1 MALNAALLKASMT
14 TLRKRDKR
22 REKLRAEEA
31 AKRKKKMTEPIVLD
45 GAKRG
50 KGRKQRQR
58 KIKALIKQEG
68 SQKKF
73 QEREEERKKA
83 EAIVKEEDRN

>member
-1 MALNAALLKASMT
+1 MI

-83 EAIVKEEDRN
+83 GAIVKEEGRN